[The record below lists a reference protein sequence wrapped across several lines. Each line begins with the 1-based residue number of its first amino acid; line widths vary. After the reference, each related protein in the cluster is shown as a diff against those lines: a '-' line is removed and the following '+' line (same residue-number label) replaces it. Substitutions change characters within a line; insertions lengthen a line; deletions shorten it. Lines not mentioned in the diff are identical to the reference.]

1 MSELAHTTDE
11 LKGLL
16 KVARKKPVSFGLNLG
31 KQDSEHYFLL
41 DRRKKP
47 EMLGR
52 TAKAEGPGKK
62 FACGTAEID
71 GKVLNLTC
79 IKVIPAIAK
88 KLKKF
93 LKSQKITLN
102 VQILDADGTVL
113 DADIEQ
119 LPDDPE
125 ENIEDS
131 VQAVAPADDMA
142 PLLARFAELHGRFQ
156 EMENADVLTG
166 PFARVQA
173 LLSDANV
180 SASSA
185 GMDKLEA
192 AMAKIA
198 GAASTAKDASLS
210 TENSSGL
217 KDRIL
222 TMKVAISAVEVKPV
236 RAKLV
241 EALKAAAGQ
250 LQRGLVKDCD
260 VTLGKIEAALAKL
273 GSLPQAPAAP
283 PPPPTPPAVEEVVK
297 PAKPA
302 KAEAQKRL
310 GDLKASMGKLKA
322 MDPGLAQTMRGDLVA
337 FQKFMGEGAF
347 EQAADLMDDIELKL
361 ASMLPPSNVNFQK
374 LRLRWMDAKKVAGS
388 DISSLRTVLLAE
400 FDDPESTRSADRLD
414 EVLESFNDGLADTL
428 DQFNNSEQG
437 GIRTGFK
444 TKAREIV
451 TDYIGFL
458 ESSPLVNHVENNPF
472 ISVPLRV
479 TLTQPLM
486 LLDAELAKAGA

>member
-62 FACGTAEID
+62 FACGTAEVD
-71 GKVLNLTC
+71 GKILNLTC

-102 VQILDADGTVL
+102 VQILDEDGTVL
-113 DADIEQ
+113 ESEIEQ

-125 ENIEDS
+125 ENSEEVIHGDT
-131 VQAVAPADDMA
+131 PTDDMA
-142 PLLARFAELHGRFQ
+142 PLRARFAALHGRF
-156 EMENADVLTG
+156 EDMENADVLTG

-173 LLSDANV
+173 LISDGNAA
-180 SASSA
+180 ASSA
-185 GMDKLEA
+185 GLDKLEA

-198 GAASTAKDASLS
+198 DAAPAPGGVSSSTVDPG
-210 TENSSGL
+210 EL
-217 KDRIL
+217 KTRFMAVKAEV
-222 TMKVAISAVEVKPV
+222 TAVEAKPV

-241 EALKAAAGQ
+241 EALKVAAGQ
-250 LQRGLVKDCD
+250 LQSGSLEDCGA
-260 VTLGKIEAALAKL
+260 TLGKIEAALVKL
-273 GSLPQAPAAP
+273 GAVPQAPEAP
-283 PPPPTPPAVEEVVK
+283 PPPPPTAKAEEPVN
-297 PAKPA
+297 PA
-302 KAEAQKRL
+302 KADAQKRL
-310 GDLKASMGKLKA
+310 GDLKASIGKLKD
-322 MDPGLAQTMRGDLVA
+322 MDPELAQSMRGDLVA
-337 FQKFMGEGAF
+337 FQKFMSDGAF
-347 EQAADLMDDIELKL
+347 EEAADLMDDIELEL

-374 LRLRWMDAKKVAGS
+374 LRLRWMDAKKTAGS
-388 DISSLRTVLLAE
+388 DISSLRAALLAE

-414 EVLESFNDGLADTL
+414 EVLASFNEGLADTL
-428 DQFNNSEQG
+428 DQFNNAEKGDVRS
-437 GIRTGFK
+437 GFK
-444 TKAREIV
+444 TEARKIV

-472 ISVPLRV
+472 VSVPLRV